1 MLCCTQFGCISRAM
15 VELKSN
21 ALFTIKKDARNRGVF
36 DFYQG
41 ESQVS
46 ALRIKCDWC
55 SVNKTP
61 IFKMFDRGDGALI
74 AKSSVMNG
82 FRLDSV
88 IEIVGH
94 NYRAVKVK
102 RRLFKRGCYFK
113 LAKKRK
119 CEIVRGDDCFLI
131 KQASKILADY
141 RKDSIKLHL
150 SQESSLY
157 EKLIIL
163 IVLFMRSVFK
173 Q

>member
-1 MLCCTQFGCISRAM
+1 MLCCTQIGFNSKAM

-21 ALFTIKKDARNRGVF
+21 ALFTIKKDVRHKGVF

-46 ALRIKCDWC
+46 TLRLKCDWC
-55 SVNKTP
+55 RVNKTP
-61 IFKMFDRGDGALI
+61 IFRMFDRENGALI
-74 AKSSVMNG
+74 AKSFVING

-88 IEIVGH
+88 VEIVGYS
-94 NYRAVKVK
+94 YRAVKVK
-102 RRLFKRGCYFK
+102 KRLFKRGSYFK

-131 KQASKILADY
+131 KHASKILADY
-141 RKDSIKLHL
+141 KKDSIKLHL
-150 SQESSLY
+150 SQDSSLY
-157 EKLIIL
+157 DKLIIL